1 MLVERHL
8 RLSGN
13 KMIMFLSFFFPII
26 TSSDIKPA
34 KKMRKRS
41 HLHSQHKR
49 KKRKRRL
56 NITNNK
62 REGAR

>member
-1 MLVERHL
+1 
-8 RLSGN
+8 
-13 KMIMFLSFFFPII
+13 MFLSFFFPII
-26 TSSDIKPA
+26 TSSEIKHA
-34 KKMRKRS
+34 KKMRKN